1 MDERFIR
8 LVNPYYLLE
17 STFVPDPLMT
27 MAARKSA
34 SDGSNANGGVRKC
47 STVKME
53 LQKDC
58 GEALVRL
65 FDEAERQGMVLY
77 LKSPYRSYQTQKT
90 QYYNRLKNNNGKDDG
105 WVAKPGAS
113 DHQTG
118 LGCDV
123 LNYEWRNRSMN
134 STFIQTAEAQWMEK
148 HCAEFGF
155 VIRYP
160 SGKEDITGI
169 NYEPWHLRYVG
180 EAVAKYIMG
189 NGLCLEE
196 FHDQLQA
203 AIQDYLLRGGSLKRV
218 ERLFQA
224 RTN

>member
-134 STFIQTAEAQWMEK
+134 STFIQTAEAKWMEK

-180 EAVAKYIMG
+180 EAVAKYIME

-218 ERLFQA
+218 ERLIQT
-224 RTN
+224 RTD